1 MRNTHLTSALR
12 CGFPLALAGSLLIL
26 GGCATEPIPR
36 EQLAVSR
43 AAVERVSG
51 PAAAEAP
58 VNVAA
63 ARDKVARANV
73 ALAEKNYTLARQLA
87 QEAEADATLAEAQ
100 ARATR
105 SGRALDEVR
114 ESLRALQTE
123 LNKQ

>member
-1 MRNTHLTSALR
+1 MQHPFFSSPLR
-12 CGFPLALAGSLLIL
+12 RGIPLALAGTLLVL
-26 GGCATEPIPR
+26 GGCASEPIPR
-36 EQLAVSR
+36 EQMAVSR

-73 ALAEKNYTLARQLA
+73 AMAEKNYTLARQLA

-105 SGRALDEVR
+105 SGRALSEVR